1 MSKPM
6 KPKTTGLSAGPTAY
20 WDARSDA
27 MKDAD
32 NERLQADNERLR
44 GLMRNLVKNAEGG
57 DYGEI
62 IVLDVD
68 FIEIEKE
75 VGDE

>member
-27 MKDAD
+27 VKAA
-32 NERLQADNERLR
+32 EIKRLR
-44 GLMRNLVKNAEGG
+44 DLLKLVVDDMVIGEDFEHLLML
-57 DYGEI
+57 
-62 IVLDVD
+62 
-68 FIEIEKE
+68 IEKE